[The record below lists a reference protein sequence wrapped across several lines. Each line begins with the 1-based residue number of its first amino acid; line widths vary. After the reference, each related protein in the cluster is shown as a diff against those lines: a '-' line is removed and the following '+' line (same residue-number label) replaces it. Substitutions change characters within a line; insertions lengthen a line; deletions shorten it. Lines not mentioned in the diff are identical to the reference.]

1 MRFDLTTIKLFLSTV
16 EQGSIAGAAET
27 NAIAP
32 SAVSRRISDLEGRL
46 GTTLL
51 FRQTKGVTPTPATL
65 ATLWH

>member
-46 GTTLL
+46 G
-51 FRQTKGVTPTPATL
+51 
-65 ATLWH
+65 